1 MRIILQRVSEASVT
15 VNDKTVGEIGPGL
28 LVLLGIVV
36 LIIGV
41 IILLY
46 NGLVMKRQ
54 RVNQAFADVD
64 VQLKQR
70 QNLIPNLVETVK
82 GYAKHEQETFQQV
95 IAARNAA
102 QHAST
107 AAEMS
112 QAEGALTG
120 ALGKLFAL
128 AENYPELKANTNF
141 IQLQNELS
149 AIEDKLAAARRF
161 YNSAVQD
168 YNTSR
173 EQFPGSVIAGMFN
186 FEGRD
191 FFDLGDETRV
201 TMSTPPEVK
210 F

>member
-1 MRIILQRVSEASVT
+1 MNLVLIVLAVIVAIVGMIIL
-15 VNDKTVGEIGPGL
+15 I
-28 LVLLGIVV
+28 
-36 LIIGV
+36 
-41 IILLY
+41 Y

-102 QHAST
+102 QAANT
-107 AAEMS
+107 AGDMAR
-112 QAEGALTG
+112 AEGVLSQ

-128 AENYPELKANTNF
+128 AEAYPDLKANTNF
-141 IQLQNELS
+141 LQLQNELS
-149 AIEDKLAAARRF
+149 SIEDKLAASRRF

-168 YNTSR
+168 YNTAR
-173 EQFPGSVIAGMFN
+173 EQFPGSIIAGSFN
-186 FEGRD
+186 FEGRE
-191 FFDLGDETRV
+191 FFDVGADNRAALDE
-201 TMSTPPEVK
+201 PPKVG

>member
-1 MRIILQRVSEASVT
+1 MSPILIILAAVVAI
-15 VNDKTVGEIGPGL
+15 VGF
-28 LVLLGIVV
+28 
-36 LIIGV
+36 
-41 IILLY
+41 IILIY

-102 QHAST
+102 QSAST
-107 AAEMS
+107 PAEMS
-112 QAEGALTG
+112 QAEGMLTG

-128 AENYPELKANTNF
+128 AEAYPDLKANQNF

-149 AIEDKLAAARRF
+149 TIEDKLAAARRF

-173 EQFPGSVIAGMFN
+173 EQFPGSVIAGMFS
-186 FEGRD
+186 FEPREFFDVGVEGREA
-191 FFDLGDETRV
+191 L
-201 TMSTPPEVK
+201 STPPEVK

>member
-1 MRIILQRVSEASVT
+1 MNLVLIVLAVIVAIVGMIIL
-15 VNDKTVGEIGPGL
+15 I
-28 LVLLGIVV
+28 
-36 LIIGV
+36 
-41 IILLY
+41 Y

-70 QNLIPNLVETVK
+70 QNLIPNLVETVR

-102 QHAST
+102 QAANT
-107 AAEMS
+107 AGDMAR
-112 QAEGALTG
+112 AEGALTQ

-128 AENYPELKANTNF
+128 AEAYPDLKANTNF
-141 IQLQNELS
+141 LQLQNELS
-149 AIEDKLAAARRF
+149 SIEDKLAAARRF

-168 YNTSR
+168 YNTAR
-173 EQFPGSVIAGMFN
+173 EQFPGSIIAGSFN
-186 FEGRD
+186 FAGRE
-191 FFDLGDETRV
+191 FFDVGADNRAALEE
-201 TMSTPPEVK
+201 PPKVG